1 MKDFKIFVERN
12 DQWQYFAKVTALNEQ
27 FAMDYVRRVYE
38 KQLEEL
44 TGNKIDLVNLE
55 WEDISNEQN

>member
-55 WEDISNEQN
+55 WEDISNE